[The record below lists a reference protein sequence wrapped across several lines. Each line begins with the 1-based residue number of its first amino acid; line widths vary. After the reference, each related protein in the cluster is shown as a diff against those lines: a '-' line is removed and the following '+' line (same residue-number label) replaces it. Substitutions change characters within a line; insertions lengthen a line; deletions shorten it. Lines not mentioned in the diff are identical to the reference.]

1 MKNFI
6 IILSLAMVSCGTQ
19 TNYKSDK
26 NAPTV
31 DYNQPYEY
39 HNTRIKIK
47 DAIKKHDEQTVYL
60 YNGAEITY
68 KKFQKLL
75 REGKI
80 KSVENISDKNK
91 ILELGYSEQQVKRIL
106 STNS

>member
-6 IILSLAMVSCGTQ
+6 IILSFTFVSCGTHS
-19 TNYKSDK
+19 NYKLDK
-26 NAPTV
+26 KAPIV

-39 HNTRIKIK
+39 HNTRIKIN
-47 DAIKKHDEQTVYL
+47 DTINKHDEQTVYL
-60 YNGAEITY
+60 FNGAEITY

-75 REGKI
+75 RKGKI

-91 ILELGYSEQQVKRIL
+91 ILELGYSDQHVKRIL
-106 STNS
+106 FTNS